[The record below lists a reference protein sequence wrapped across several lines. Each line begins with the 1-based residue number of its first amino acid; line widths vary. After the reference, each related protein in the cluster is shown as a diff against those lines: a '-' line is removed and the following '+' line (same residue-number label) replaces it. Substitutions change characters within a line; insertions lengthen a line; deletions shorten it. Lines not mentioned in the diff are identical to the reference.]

1 MANAILAGSRSES
14 KISALQLILEFG
26 DEGEKLKA
34 KNELQLIAFGTTR
47 EESEHSLS
55 DSDSDEES
63 LLRDP
68 N

>member
-1 MANAILAGSRSES
+1 
-14 KISALQLILEFG
+14 LILEFG